1 MLMSIISGW
10 RGGDFDSC
18 VTAPRLYLSRFLF
31 HLLIQAMSQTVL
43 LCISQP
49 RNDEHSAEKRHHG
62 VQQLSGQQDQGLLH
76 ACIRT

>member
-10 RGGDFDSC
+10 RGGEFDSC
-18 VTAPRLYLSRFLF
+18 VTAPRLSLSRFPF
-31 HLLIQAMSQTVL
+31 HLLIQAMSQTML

-49 RNDEHSAEKRHHG
+49 RNGEHSAEKRDHG
-62 VQQLSGQQDQGLLH
+62 VQQLSGQQDKGLFQ